1 MGECICKLPI
11 PPIDVNDSRTWLHNP
26 HGVYTSKFAYSW
38 LSLKRIGFGP
48 HRPFWRIIWKLKML
62 PKIKVFRIGHNIL
75 PTYANIARIHH
86 NFSTTCP
93 RCKNNEENL
102 IHALKEC
109 LKVRE
114 TLIIGG
120 LKNRLLDG
128 NYVRCID
135 WLEDI
140 LRELDSK
147 AAADFF
153 TLLWNC
159 WNSRNKMVFQGK
171 DNPTMVMWERA
182 QTLSNDFRIFNLNE
196 PPVIPPTPVTVLN
209 GYVGYGA
216 IARDAD
222 GFALAGC
229 CGFANKAIDAVW
241 ADLKAL
247 TLGLKLASNLK
258 LSKMIMESDNATLIN
273 TIKNCDKDVTI
284 LGCCVKQECRAI
296 RNFETVHFNWID
308 RNSNEVVDMLCKIAI
323 KNRCDLMFNMDYPLK
338 IHNVII

>member
-26 HGVYTSKFAYSW
+26 HAVYTSKFAYSW
-38 LSLKRIGFGP
+38 LSLKRIGFGH
-48 HRPFWRIIWKLKML
+48 HRRFWRIIWKLKML
-62 PKIKVFRIGHNIL
+62 PKIKVFSWRIGHNIL

-120 LKNRLLDG
+120 LNNRLLDG

-159 WNSRNKMVFQGK
+159 WNNSNKMVFQGK
-171 DNPTMVMWERA
+171 DNPAMVMWERA
-182 QTLSNDFRIFNLNE
+182 QTLSNDFRIFNLNA
-196 PPVIPPTPVTVLN
+196 PPVIPTTPVSKGWMKPPKDFIKINVDVAVLN

-229 CGFANKAIDAVW
+229 YGFANKAINAVW

-273 TIKNCDKDVTI
+273 
-284 LGCCVKQECRAI
+284 
-296 RNFETVHFNWID
+296 
-308 RNSNEVVDMLCKIAI
+308 
-323 KNRCDLMFNMDYPLK
+323 
-338 IHNVII
+338 